1 MKLVRP
7 EIEIKNTKIV
17 KSLKRTILI
26 NVVANCMTLF
36 FLVKVGLVL
45 VISLIYFV
53 YSFAKNHKEL
63 DKIINAFKTER
74 NNLRILD
81 DPFAKNSMEEL
92 GIKSLPYDVD
102 VVEYL
107 TMRKLRYFDLI

>member
-17 KSLKRTILI
+17 KSSKRTILI
-26 NVVANCMTLF
+26 NVVANYMTLF
-36 FLVKVGLVL
+36 FLVKVSLVL

-53 YSFAKNHKEL
+53 YSFAKNHKEF

-81 DPFAKNSMEEL
+81 DPFVKNSMEEL

>member
-1 MKLVRP
+1 MNLVRP
-7 EIEIKNTKIV
+7 EIKIRDTKIV

-26 NVVANCMTLF
+26 NVIAIYMTLF
-36 FLVKVGLVL
+36 LPIKLSLVL
-45 VISLIYFV
+45 AISLIYFA
-53 YSFAKNHKEL
+53 YSFTKNYKEL
-63 DKIINAFKTER
+63 DKIINTFKTER
-74 NNLRILD
+74 NNPRILD
-81 DPFAKNSMEEL
+81 DPFVKNSMEEL